1 MKRATRKTLRGR
13 RTGEQGFTLLETLVA
28 LVIISLALGMAVQSV
43 ALASSRIVA
52 SREARQIERYARGLL
67 ANPPSQ
73 AGRDGRGRQEER
85 YASRDRGR
93 SGRRDRNETG
103 QSRYG
108 DDHDQG
114 IERAKPPFPDD
125 LYRGRFGMKRR
136 TPIRKRVTVGEA
148 GFGLT
153 EMLVVL
159 FITSAMGLVMLPML
173 SQLRPIRDRQEQVE
187 TLQAME
193 ATVRHMARVVEAAEL
208 IVLPPEA
215 SEEAE
220 AGTRYLEGKADEI
233 RFNAVV
239 RRGARTIGLAEVRF
253 FVDRSGATPRLVQE
267 MRNRR
272 RRGVQ
277 RVTLADNV
285 SSFRLGYSGGGG
297 GAGDP
302 AGWSREWDSEGKL
315 PGTVGITVAREAPNG
330 ETISLNAV
338 ANLLVQN

>member
-1 MKRATRKTLRGR
+1 
-13 RTGEQGFTLLETLVA
+13 
-28 LVIISLALGMAVQSV
+28 
-43 ALASSRIVA
+43 
-52 SREARQIERYARGLL
+52 
-67 ANPPSQ
+67 
-73 AGRDGRGRQEER
+73 
-85 YASRDRGR
+85 
-93 SGRRDRNETG
+93 
-103 QSRYG
+103 
-108 DDHDQG
+108 
-114 IERAKPPFPDD
+114 
-125 LYRGRFGMKRR
+125 MKRR